1 MRLSKVAKELNVG
14 IANIVEYL
22 ASKGIKVDGRP
33 NTKITPDA
41 YEILKQQFSADVEE
55 HKRSTAVAQA
65 RREEK
70 QAIKDEAAKK
80 IDKTAEVV
88 KAKAIVSGPKMVG
101 KIEFPKTSKTKI
113 KDKSVNTNNE
123 TFDVTDKPEK
133 ESNLERKD
141 PYVNTKEKA
150 DLNLKNNQVVKEKS
164 AKSPP
169 KHLDDTDINKS
180 IRSDLANEVKSDKEE
195 KTLNQNEQEVLRAK
209 SKAISGP
216 KLTGQVI
223 DLDQFKKPKKKVA
236 SSSNPSGNKDNK
248 KKRKRI
254 NQGSSNV
261 GSIPSNKS
269 TGHRGVN
276 KGRKPKVVKVEPT
289 EEEIQKKIA
298 ETLDKLTGKGKSKGA
313 KHRRIKRDER
323 REQDAMDQMLAD
335 EASKTIKVT
344 EFVTVNE
351 LASMMDVQVTQI
363 ISSCM
368 MLGIMVTMN
377 QRLDAETLTIVADE
391 FGYEVEFVSAEVQES
406 IIEDE
411 DKPEDLVARSPIVTV
426 MGHVDH
432 GKTSLLDVIRE
443 KKVADSEAGGIT
455 QHIGSYIVEAKK
467 GQMVTFIDTPG
478 HAAFSQMR
486 ARGSNITDIIILVVA
501 ADDSVNEQTIEAI
514 SHAKASGCPIIVAVN
529 KIDLSTANPQ
539 KVESDL
545 MNHEIISEKMGGQNV
560 FVNVSAKTKEGIEDL
575 LDSILLQA
583 EILELKAN
591 PDRSAEGTVI
601 ESKIEKGRGTVVSV
615 LIQNGSLDV
624 GDIAVIGKEWGKVR
638 AMYDDSSKKI
648 GKALPSYPVEIL
660 GLSGAP
666 NSGDKLVVVENESRA
681 REVTQYRSRMK
692 RMEENS
698 TIKRVTV
705 DQMIESASQEEKKVI
720 SVIVKADVHG
730 SKEAIEQSLNKMNSE
745 KVSIKIIHSAV
756 GEINESDVTLAIA
769 SNARIFGFNVKANT
783 QAKNLSKKEGI
794 KTSFF
799 SIIYE
804 VIDEAQKIIEGLD
817 EEKIIET
824 LIGKAMIKQVFQL
837 SDASKVAGCVVQEG
851 KVTSK
856 AFVKILR
863 DENILHECEIQSLRR
878 EKNQVKE
885 VLSGLECGIV
895 LSKFN
900 DVIQNDRLEFYT
912 REKDEKKP

>member
-1 MRLSKVAKELNVG
+1 M
-14 IANIVEYL
+14 
-22 ASKGIKVDGRP
+22 
-33 NTKITPDA
+33 
-41 YEILKQQFSADVEE
+41 EE
-55 HKRSTAVAQA
+55 
-65 RREEK
+65 
-70 QAIKDEAAKK
+70 
-80 IDKTAEVV
+80 
-88 KAKAIVSGPKMVG
+88 
-101 KIEFPKTSKTKI
+101 
-113 KDKSVNTNNE
+113 
-123 TFDVTDKPEK
+123 
-133 ESNLERKD
+133 
-141 PYVNTKEKA
+141 
-150 DLNLKNNQVVKEKS
+150 
-164 AKSPP
+164 
-169 KHLDDTDINKS
+169 
-180 IRSDLANEVKSDKEE
+180 
-195 KTLNQNEQEVLRAK
+195 
-209 SKAISGP
+209 
-216 KLTGQVI
+216 
-223 DLDQFKKPKKKVA
+223 
-236 SSSNPSGNKDNK
+236 NKDNK
-248 KKRKRI
+248 DNKENLSGKLQLKKTINAGQIKQSFSHGRSKSVSVEVKRKR
-254 NQGSSNV
+254 SLSRF
-261 GSIPSNKS
+261 NK
-269 TGHRGVN
+269 N
-276 KGRKPKVVKVEPT
+276 ELIEPIKSPT
-289 EEEIQKKIA
+289 SE
-298 ETLDKLTGKGKSKGA
+298 LD
-313 KHRRIKRDER
+313 D
-323 REQDAMDQMLAD
+323 
-335 EASKTIKVT
+335 IKVT
-344 EFVTVNE
+344 RNEEGFEDNQNNNEKKVKDNNENITKENFKKPPSKTFNENKESDEVKKEINEKSKQPKFTKAAKSFENRRQGKLTISQALDDDNEKVRSLAAVKRAREKAKLRNVSKIDNKETDSREKKKREIVIPDIITVNE
-351 LASMMDVQVTQI
+351 LASRLAEK
-363 ISSCM
+363 SSNLIKSLM
-368 MLGIMVTMN
+368 KLGVMATIN
-377 QRLDAETLTIVADE
+377 QTIDSDTAELIVIE
-391 FGYEVEFVSAEVQES
+391 FGHTPKRVSDSDVEVGLMGPS
-406 IIEDE
+406 DN
-411 DKPEDLVARSPIVTV
+411 KNDLKIRPPVVTV

-545 MNHEIISEKMGGQNV
+545 MKHEIISEKMGGQNV

-705 DQMIESASQEEKKVI
+705 DQMIESASQEVKKVI

-730 SKEAIEQSLNKMNSE
+730 SKEAIEQSLTKMNSE

-804 VIDEAQKIIEGLD
+804 VIDEAQKIIDGLD
-817 EEKIIET
+817 EEKIVET

-851 KVTSK
+851 KVISK
-856 AFVKILR
+856 AFVKIFR

-912 REKDEKKP
+912 REKDEKKTLV